1 MKMLQELSDAGFRST
16 QATISRDIKELQL
29 VKVSSE
35 SGGYCYSTP
44 DNGSGVLHLPRL
56 KNIFRECVIKV
67 DRAQNLVV
75 VKTLVGMANAA
86 AAAVDALII
95 KLPAEITLDDEA
107 AILYKIRNNE
117 DHQVLMS
124 TFSDRQKRN
133 FSDEYMKYGPGWY
146 IYFSIDGGDGP
157 DFYHLWQYD
166 AYLKEHEN
174 DFNRWKEEMASKMA
188 AVN

>member
-1 MKMLQELSDAGFRST
+1 MKFKRQAAIVELIGQQEIKTQEELSEKLKDRGFTAT

-44 DNGSGVLHLPRL
+44 DNGGSTLHLPRL

-86 AAAVDALII
+86 AAAIDAMKIDTIVGTLAGDDTIVII
-95 KLPAEITLDDEA
+95 MRTNEEAE
-107 AILYKIRNNE
+107 
-117 DHQVLMS
+117 
-124 TFSDRQKRN
+124 
-133 FSDEYMKYGPGWY
+133 
-146 IYFSIDGGDGP
+146 
-157 DFYHLWQYD
+157 HLCRLVAD
-166 AYLKEHEN
+166 LLA
-174 DFNRWKEEMASKMA
+174 
-188 AVN
+188 

>member
-1 MKMLQELSDAGFRST
+1 MKFKRQAAIVELIGQQEIKTQEELSEKLKERGFTAT

-44 DNGSGVLHLPRL
+44 DNGGSTLHLPRL

-86 AAAVDALII
+86 AAAIDAMKIDTIVGTLAGDDTIVII
-95 KLPAEITLDDEA
+95 MRTNDEA
-107 AILYKIRNNE
+107 E
-117 DHQVLMS
+117 
-124 TFSDRQKRN
+124 
-133 FSDEYMKYGPGWY
+133 
-146 IYFSIDGGDGP
+146 
-157 DFYHLWQYD
+157 HLCRLIAD
-166 AYLKEHEN
+166 LLA
-174 DFNRWKEEMASKMA
+174 
-188 AVN
+188 